1 MESIGLLLMNPSH
14 LDPISIPRKPHHH
27 RCLFVVAQV
36 YYAQRE
42 CAFGDCL
49 VILETAVIWKTGCL
63 EQNKI
68 PIYIYNYICIYMYVK
83 SYIMFLH
90 RKLCFNNFYMLRYNI
105 PPVRSRAP
113 WPSILSFLGD
123 ILKPRKER

>member
-1 MESIGLLLMNPSH
+1 MESIALLLLMNPSH
-14 LDPISIPRKPHHH
+14 FDPISIPRKPHHH
-27 RCLFVVAQV
+27 RCFFVAAQV

-68 PIYIYNYICIYMYVK
+68 PIYTHMYIHIHIYIYTHMHTYTYIYIYICI
-83 SYIMFLH
+83 
-90 RKLCFNNFYMLRYNI
+90 
-105 PPVRSRAP
+105 
-113 WPSILSFLGD
+113 
-123 ILKPRKER
+123 